1 LLYPKKQ
8 VPLSISIRDAAS
20 LFFLI
25 AQGGLFVKE
34 FEEIDK
40 AGTKLELDIQLT

>member
-1 LLYPKKQ
+1 MLDTQPLSCYILKKQ

-34 FEEIDK
+34 
-40 AGTKLELDIQLT
+40 LELDIQLT